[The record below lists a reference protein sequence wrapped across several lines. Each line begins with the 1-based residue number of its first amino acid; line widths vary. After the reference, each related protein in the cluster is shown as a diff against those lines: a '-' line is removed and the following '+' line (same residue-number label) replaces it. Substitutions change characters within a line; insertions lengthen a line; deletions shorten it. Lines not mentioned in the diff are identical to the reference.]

1 MELREKII
9 LAGYKAVEEL
19 IKVAEE
25 QILKPTD
32 DGGDLASDRLKNAAA
47 AKRLAI
53 EDAFTILNRIEQEK
67 SLLDGESEKPKE
79 PSIRGFAEGRS
90 K

>member
-1 MELREKII
+1 MELKLRII
-9 LAGYKAVEEL
+9 NAGYKAVEEL
-19 IKVAEE
+19 IKVEEE

-32 DGGDLASDRLKNAAA
+32 DGSDLASDRLKNAAA

-67 SLLDGESEKPKE
+67 SMLDGESQAAKE

>member
-1 MELREKII
+1 MELKLRII
-9 LAGYKAVEEL
+9 NAGYKAVEEL

-53 EDAFTILNRIEQEK
+53 EDAFTILSRIEQER
-67 SLLDGESEKPKE
+67 SMLDGETEQPKS
-79 PSIRGFAEGRS
+79 PSIRGFAEGKS

>member
-1 MELREKII
+1 MELKLRII
-9 LAGYKAVEEL
+9 NAGYKAVEEL

-32 DGGDLASDRLKNAAA
+32 DGSDLASDRLKNAAA
-47 AKRLAI
+47 AKKLAI
-53 EDAFTILNRIEQEK
+53 EDAFTILNRIELEK
-67 SLLDGESEKPKE
+67 SALNGETEKPKE
-79 PSIRGFAEGRS
+79 PTIRGFAEGKS